1 MAEGGRR
8 TIGLGS
14 DDAGAELR
22 AAVLA
27 HLRGERGLEVVDY
40 GTDAADPAYPEI
52 ARAVAERVAD
62 GTHERAILICGT
74 GIGVSIAA
82 NKVPGVFAALCHDTY
97 SARRARKSND
107 AQVLTMGARVIGPAL
122 ALEITDAWLDSEF
135 EGGRS
140 APKVASLR
148 EMDRR
153 RHA

>member
-1 MAEGGRR
+1 MAGGARS
-8 TIGLGS
+8 IGLGS
-14 DDAGAELR
+14 DDAGAALR
-22 AAVLA
+22 AALRR
-27 HLRGERGLEVVDY
+27 HLGEERGLEVVDY

-52 ARAVAERVAD
+52 ARTVAERVAD

-107 AQVLTMGARVIGPAL
+107 AQVLTMGARVIGTAL
-122 ALEITDAWLDSEF
+122 ALEITDAWLESEF

-140 APKVASLR
+140 APKVESLR
-148 EMDRR
+148 GLDRQ